1 MIGIAKDMQDKVIEM
16 GIMSIKNMRDG
27 VLTAMIGNQTEYK
40 KGDLEEIN
48 NNIVQ
53 IIEEILNKDIKFE
66 N

>member
-1 MIGIAKDMQDKVIEM
+1 M
-16 GIMSIKNMRDG
+16 GIMSIKNMKDG

-40 KGDLEEIN
+40 EGDLEEIN